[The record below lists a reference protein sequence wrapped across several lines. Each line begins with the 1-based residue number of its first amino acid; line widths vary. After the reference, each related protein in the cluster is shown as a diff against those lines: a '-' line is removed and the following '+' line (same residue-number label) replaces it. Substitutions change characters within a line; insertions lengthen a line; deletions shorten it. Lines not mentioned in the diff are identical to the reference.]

1 MTTALPPLP
10 ATAQALAE
18 LDPAQWRAVLAAAPA
33 QAAAWMH
40 AAARL
45 GHAEAQAVLGQ
56 WLLDGHGLERDP
68 AAALD
73 WFRRAARQGH
83 WMGANMCGRCHEMGW
98 GTAVDPGQA
107 AHWYSVAA
115 ANGLPEGK
123 YNLAN
128 LHASGKGVAQ
138 DPVRAVTLYREAA
151 NQGYAKAH
159 GKLGRYFEDGRV
171 VAKDEAAAF
180 RCYEIAAK
188 GGDFRGQFDLAGL
201 LAAEDRHEEA
211 QSWLAQVVA
220 KAPPHYL
227 RVAGEALLN
236 SPRNDYRLIARQ
248 MLARADA
255 AANQA

>member
-1 MTTALPPLP
+1 MTTQLPPLP
-10 ATAQALAE
+10 TSAQSCAE
-18 LDPAQWRAVLAAAPA
+18 LDPAQWRAVLAAEPA
-33 QAAAWMH
+33 RAAAWMMG
-40 AAARL
+40 AAQL
-45 GHAEAQAVLGQ
+45 GHVEAQAVLGQ
-56 WLLDGHGLERDP
+56 WLLDGHGLARDP

-83 WMGANMCGRCHEMGW
+83 WMGANMSGRCHEMGW
-98 GTAVDPGQA
+98 GTGVDVQQA

-115 ANGLPEGK
+115 AHGLPEAK

-128 LHASGKGVAQ
+128 LHATGKGVAQ

-159 GKLGRYFEDGRV
+159 GKLGRYYEDGRV
-171 VAKDEAAAF
+171 VEKNADLAR
-180 RCYEIAAK
+180 RCYEIAAE

-201 LAAEDRHEEA
+201 LAAEGRHGEA
-211 QSWLAQVVA
+211 LQWLARVLA

-227 RVAGEALLN
+227 RIAGQALLK
-236 SPRNDYRLIARQ
+236 SPQPDYKLVARQ

-255 AANQA
+255 I